1 MARAN
6 YATLDGL
13 RHGYGARDTINPQ
26 AATVHTK
33 GNTDRELLV
42 VVDSSN
48 ITEFATATAVTSTQ
62 HMGLPVGSVV
72 RAVRANVVEAFDALT
87 SIVVG
92 LKEFDG
98 TTNDADGLI
107 ASTALAAIDADGDT
121 VEGAGAHVNG
131 PALTVESYLSLDV
144 TGTAPT
150 VGEMHVYIQY
160 DMPMVDQD
168 APAVITGEI

>member
-1 MARAN
+1 MARAE

-13 RHGYGARDTINPQ
+13 RVGYGARDSINPQ

-33 GNTDRELLV
+33 GNLERELLV

-62 HMGLPVGSVV
+62 HMGIPSGAIVRSV
-72 RAVRANVVEAFDALT
+72 RAVVVEGFNTLT
-87 SIVVG
+87 SIIVG

-98 TTNDADGLI
+98 TTNDDDGLI
-107 ASTALAAIDADGDT
+107 ASTALAAIDAAGET

-131 PALTVESYLSLDV
+131 PALDVESYLSLDV
-144 TGTAPT
+144 TGSAPT
-150 VGEMHVYIQY
+150 AGELHVYIQY